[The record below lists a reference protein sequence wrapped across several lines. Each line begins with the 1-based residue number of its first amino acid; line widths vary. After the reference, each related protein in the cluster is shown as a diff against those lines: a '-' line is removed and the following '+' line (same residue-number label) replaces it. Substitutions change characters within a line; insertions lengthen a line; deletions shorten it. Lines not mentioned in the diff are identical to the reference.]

1 MLSLLLHF
9 FPTFFPQAT
18 TAFSYNE
25 KWHIVKVLCFP
36 TSSHTHSELGAKC
49 SWCAASWT
57 SLSAA
62 KLAPSH
68 ACTPGMHSHSTGFL
82 WATSYVAG
90 PLFLSSTGPSNYKSN
105 YLHKLSLQPRGR
117 NSIYQNM
124 PLSGENGKTQTIC
137 VTVLYFSWKLDVFE
151 TAASLLCSLFC
162 MAWDE
167 VSLYFHFLSTWGLYG
182 DLISSP
188 HVNQAKPDC
197 LPRNMLRKYFVPLQ
211 LLASFCLAAVHIF

>member
-1 MLSLLLHF
+1 MFSHSFSSSCVFHMLSFLLHF
-9 FPTFFPQAT
+9 PPTFFPLAM

-82 WATSYVAG
+82 SATSYVAG
-90 PLFLSSTGPSNYKSN
+90 LLFLSGTGPSNYKSN
-105 YLHKLSLQPRGR
+105 YLHKLPLEPRGR
-117 NSIYQNM
+117 NSIYQNT
-124 PLSGENGKTQTIC
+124 PLSGENGKNLYCIKTYVLLSYIYHGSLTCLRQQHHCFVHSFGWVGMRFHCIC
-137 VTVLYFSWKLDVFE
+137 IFFQLE
-151 TAASLLCSLFC
+151 
-162 MAWDE
+162 E
-167 VSLYFHFLSTWGLYG
+167 IIWGSHI
-182 DLISSP
+182 ISS
-188 HVNQAKPDC
+188 C
-197 LPRNMLRKYFVPLQ
+197 
-211 LLASFCLAAVHIF
+211 